1 MELRDEVRATFPE
14 LADIERDNLRTGVVD
29 AWALALEENGEPDL
43 AAVPWLGPYQAVLG
57 LTDESLADH
66 IRDVT
71 AAAVGIADAF
81 LDRPG
86 PAVDID
92 RDVVVAGALVH
103 DVSQLAECDGA
114 EWTATGRL
122 LGHPHYGVYVTRT
135 AGLPETIQHIV
146 LSHTTVTDVDPGTIE
161 AAIVE
166 RADGATANM
175 LRSRA
180 LDDLR
185 EAPSPEPFE

>member
-1 MELRDEVRATFPE
+1 MPLQDDIRETFPE
-14 LADIERDNLRTGVVD
+14 VTEIQDADLRAGVVD
-29 AWALALEENGEPDL
+29 AWALALEENGTPDL
-43 AAVPWLGPYQAVLG
+43 ETVPWLGPYQAALG
-57 LTDESLADH
+57 LTDEFLADH

-81 LDRPG
+81 ADRHG
-86 PAVDID
+86 PPVDID
-92 RDVVVAGALVH
+92 RDTVLAGALVH
-103 DVSQLAECDGA
+103 DVSQLAECDGE
-114 EWTATGRL
+114 EWTETGRL
-122 LGHPHYGVYVTRT
+122 LGHPHYGVYVTRSV
-135 AGLPETIQHIV
+135 GLPVAIQHIV
-146 LSHTTVTDVDPGTIE
+146 LSHTTVTDVAPGTIE

-185 EAPSPEPFE
+185 EAPSPEPFD